1 MQGITSRGQWSFLCG
16 WCHHE
21 LGQRSSIQYAGG
33 RKSIVCGTMFIVNS

>member
-1 MQGITSRGQWSFLCG
+1 MQGITSRGQWPFLCG

-33 RKSIVCGTMFIVNS
+33 QKIYRLRHHVYR